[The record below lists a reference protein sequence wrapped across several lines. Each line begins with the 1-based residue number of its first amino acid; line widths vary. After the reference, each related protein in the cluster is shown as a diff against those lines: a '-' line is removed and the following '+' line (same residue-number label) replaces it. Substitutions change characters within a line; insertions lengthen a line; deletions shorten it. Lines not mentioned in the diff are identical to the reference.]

1 MKRQPLL
8 FVPSMP
14 TPTVGSGIISWLIDL
29 PLIDSARFT
38 L

>member
-14 TPTVGSGIISWLIDL
+14 TPTVGTGITSCPIDL
-29 PLIDSARFT
+29 RIDSARFT